1 MERCDL
7 TFYEHLECLR
17 RAIIR
22 SLLALALLYLPA
34 FYLARPL
41 LSHITEKCIVPVMG
55 NLNYFSPMEPLMA
68 QLKVGLV
75 IAATAAY
82 PFIAYQIWKFLSPA
96 LYQRERRIAATAL
109 VTASA
114 LFAAG
119 AAFAAIGLLPIILN
133 FAAKIAT
140 PWLHPTLGLGNML
153 DFCLTLLLAFGLV
166 FQIPLIVVVLRVT
179 NVIQKDFLSR
189 ARPYIVVSLMIISA
203 ILTPPDIISQLA
215 LFVPS
220 WILFELGL
228 VVGNTLARNNS

>member
-1 MERCDL
+1 
-7 TFYEHLECLR
+7 
-17 RAIIR
+17 
-22 SLLALALLYLPA
+22 
-34 FYLARPL
+34 
-41 LSHITEKCIVPVMG
+41 
-55 NLNYFSPMEPLMA
+55 
-68 QLKVGLV
+68 
-75 IAATAAY
+75 
-82 PFIAYQIWKFLSPA
+82 
-96 LYQRERRIAATAL
+96 
-109 VTASA
+109 
-114 LFAAG
+114 
-119 AAFAAIGLLPIILN
+119 
-133 FAAKIAT
+133 
-140 PWLHPTLGLGNML
+140 ML